1 MAKKSGQKIDM
12 SIYTKTGDN
21 GTTGLF
27 GGARVTKDSAVIDVL
42 GNIDELNAFLGIVL
56 NNCKKKNHI
65 LVVDILQTVQKD
77 LFKLGT
83 VVANFKNPIKNQINI
98 IDSDIKFLE
107 KNIDAV
113 SLKLDELNNFI
124 LPGGSQTG
132 AKIHFARSVCR
143 RAERSLVS
151 YKNSS
156 SNNFVNELKYL
167 NRLSDLLFVLAR
179 YINKLENKAEVIWKS

>member
-27 GGARVTKDSAVIDVL
+27 GGTRVTKDSAVIDVL

>member
-1 MAKKSGQKIDM
+1 MNITQE
-12 SIYTKTGDN
+12 
-21 GTTGLF
+21 
-27 GGARVTKDSAVIDVL
+27 
-42 GNIDELNAFLGIVL
+42 NIDELNAFLGIVL

-179 YINKLENKAEVIWKS
+179 YINKLENQAEVIWKS

>member
-98 IDSDIKFLE
+98 IDSNIKFLE

-113 SLKLDELNNFI
+113 SLKLDELNNFLALSNASSFSKSFI
-124 LPGGSQTG
+124 LSRIAALTN
-132 AKIHFARSVCR
+132 SV
-143 RAERSLVS
+143 
-151 YKNSS
+151 
-156 SNNFVNELKYL
+156 FV
-167 NRLSDLLFVLAR
+167 
-179 YINKLENKAEVIWKS
+179 